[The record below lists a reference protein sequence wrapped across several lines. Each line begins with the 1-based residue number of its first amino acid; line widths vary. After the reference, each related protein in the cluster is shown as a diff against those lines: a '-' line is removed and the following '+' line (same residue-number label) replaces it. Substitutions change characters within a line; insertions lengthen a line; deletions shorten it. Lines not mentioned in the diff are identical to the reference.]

1 MAAALKT
8 DRRLGS
14 SCDWS
19 RKRFTMDDTCA
30 RAVTGKFFH
39 SYMKR
44 LIYQGQRIT
53 NWCPHCHTALS
64 DIEVDH
70 SDVAGH
76 LCS

>member
-1 MAAALKT
+1 
-8 DRRLGS
+8 
-14 SCDWS
+14 
-19 RKRFTMDDTCA
+19 MDDTCA
-30 RAVTGKFFH
+30 RAVREVFISLYEKG
-39 SYMKR
+39 

-76 LCS
+76 LCSSNTPSSVKTITS